1 MQGLAQYGYEKREST
16 HALRSYGKLEG
27 PIYFFFLREGD
38 NREKIRVERN
48 KKNEGEKLTFVV
60 YKPPT
65 SIEIYEVGGCVRLCL
80 IYINHTEIIGTLL
93 DQLKINI

>member
-1 MQGLAQYGYEKREST
+1 MKNGKVRT
-16 HALRSYGKLEG
+16 HYVHTANWRGQS
-27 PIYFFFLREGD
+27 IFFFLREGD
-38 NREKIRVERN
+38 NREKTRVERN

-93 DQLKINI
+93 DQLKIKHITQAISDI